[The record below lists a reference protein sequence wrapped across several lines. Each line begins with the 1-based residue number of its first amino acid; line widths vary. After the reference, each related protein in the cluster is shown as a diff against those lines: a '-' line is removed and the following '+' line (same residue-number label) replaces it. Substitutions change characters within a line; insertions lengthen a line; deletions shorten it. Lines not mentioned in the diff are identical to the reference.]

1 MAYSGTQT
9 FNLSIEEIIEEAYE
23 RCQLETRS
31 GYDLKTAR
39 RSMNLMLAEW
49 ANRGLNLWTITYATQ
64 TLTAGTNYYPID
76 QKVVDIVDAVVTT
89 TAGATSNLEG
99 DSSTTDVAM
108 NRISRTE
115 YMNLSKK
122 ENASTGDA
130 RPTQFALVPGTVT
143 TGGSSSSGRPE
154 NDMTLFLYPSPD
166 KAYIFK
172 YFYIGRIED
181 AGSYTNN
188 ADVPFYFLPCLTAG
202 LAYYIS
208 LKRAPM
214 LSANLK
220 AVYDEEF
227 KRASE
232 NDRERVSFRVE
243 PARAYTPQE
252 VICQHVNIVITNVI
266 VVMAVRVAEDSA
278 NVATVN
284 VKRRKNE

>member
-9 FNLSIEEIIEEAYE
+9 FNLSIEEIIQEAHE
-23 RCQLETRS
+23 RCQLEVRE
-31 GYDLKTAR
+31 GYDLKSSK
-39 RSMNLMLAEW
+39 RSLDLMFAEW
-49 ANRGLNLWTITYATQ
+49 ANRGLNLWTIEYATQ
-64 TLTAGTNYYPID
+64 TLTAGTNFYSID

-99 DSSTTDVAM
+99 NSDTPDVTM

-115 YMNLSKK
+115 YLNLSKK
-122 ENASTGDA
+122 ENSSSGDA
-130 RPTQFALVPGTVT
+130 RPTQFTLIPGQVTV
-143 TGGSSSSGRPE
+143 GGSSATGRPE

-172 YFYIGRIED
+172 YFYIGRIQD
-181 AGSYTNN
+181 AGAYTNN

-208 LKRAPM
+208 LKKAPM

-227 KRASE
+227 ERAAD
-232 NDRERVSFRVE
+232 NDRERTSFKVE
-243 PARAYTPQE
+243 PAQAYIP
-252 VICQHVNIVITNVI
+252 
-266 VVMAVRVAEDSA
+266 
-278 NVATVN
+278 
-284 VKRRKNE
+284 